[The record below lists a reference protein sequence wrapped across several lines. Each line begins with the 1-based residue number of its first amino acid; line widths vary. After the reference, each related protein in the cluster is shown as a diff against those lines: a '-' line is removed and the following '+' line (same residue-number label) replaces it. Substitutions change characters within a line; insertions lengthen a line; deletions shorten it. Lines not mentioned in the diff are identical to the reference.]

1 MTKEVTSVQLPPG
14 KIEEPKQSSAEEA
27 PKDLSVSGDSTG
39 SQLETP
45 AVSNESAEVLPEAPE
60 AETPETIED
69 TNKALEPYITK
80 IGSGE
85 KLTDDD
91 LGSIAEV
98 IGTTPEVV
106 EYTYRGMIAAQQ
118 DREAAAVEAAGGL
131 ESYKEMV
138 TWASTV
144 YTEEEAQT
152 FNDLLA
158 KGKPAEVAESL
169 RNLKA
174 KFTEVNGSPKS
185 QVTKSTAGSARVPAS
200 SSQQTAS
207 NVPSQLAPFKS
218 MAEQRAAQQDPRY
231 GTDVAYTKD
240 VYQRVAISNYR

>member
-14 KIEEPKQSSAEEA
+14 KIEPQAQAEEA
-27 PKDLSVSGDSTG
+27 PTSGDPVESG
-39 SQLETP
+39 VETP
-45 AVSNESAEVLPEAPE
+45 AVPEESPEVQAPAGDEPPAEPESPKDAEDPNEVL
-60 AETPETIED
+60 
-69 TNKALEPYITK
+69 KPYIEK

-85 KLTDDD
+85 KLTDED
-91 LGSIAEV
+91 LGAIAEA
-98 IGTTPEVV
+98 IGTVPEVV

-138 TWASTV
+138 TWASNV
-144 YTEEEAQT
+144 YTAEEAQA
-152 FNDLLA
+152 FNDMLA

-185 QVTKSTAGSARVPAS
+185 QVTKSTAGSARVPANS
-200 SSQQTAS
+200 PQQPKGGAPS
-207 NVPSQLAPFKS
+207 PVVPFRS

>member
-14 KIEEPKQSSAEEA
+14 KIETQSEEA
-27 PKDLSVSGDSTG
+27 PKDTPASGDPTE

-45 AVSNESAEVLPEAPE
+45 AVSDEPAEVPEAPE
-60 AETPETIED
+60 SGETQEAVDD
-69 TNKALEPYITK
+69 TNKALEPYIEK

-91 LGSIAEV
+91 LGAIAEA

-118 DREAAAVEAAGGL
+118 DRESAAVEAAGGL
-131 ESYKEMV
+131 EAYKEMV

-144 YTEEEAQT
+144 YTAEEAQA

-169 RNLKA
+169 RNLRT

-185 QVTKSTAGSARVPAS
+185 LVTKSTAGSARVPAS
-200 SSQQTAS
+200 SSQQPSGNTPNGS
-207 NVPSQLAPFKS
+207 SQLAPFRS

-240 VYQRVAISNYR
+240 VYQRVALSNYR